1 MNKALD
7 ELNIKIVSE
16 LRREGRMPNTEIAKK
31 LNLSESTV
39 RKRIHRMIEQ
49 DLIRPIVL
57 VNHSIL
63 GYKVEAAI
71 AIQTEPSKLKEVA
84 KSIAEL
90 SEVRFVCIAAGEYN
104 IAAQARFKTNEE
116 FSEFL
121 TEKIGQLDGITRI
134 QTSLILNIVKYAYE
148 WSPLLEESLN

>member
-1 MNKALD
+1 MDKKLD
-7 ELNIKIVSE
+7 EINIKIVNE
-16 LRREGRMPNTEIAKK
+16 LRQEGRMPNTEIAKR

-39 RKRIHRMIEQ
+39 RKRIHRMIKQE
-49 DLIRPIVL
+49 LIRPIVL
-57 VNHSIL
+57 VNHATL

-71 AIQTEPSKLKEVA
+71 AIQTEPNKVKDVA
-84 KSIAEL
+84 KSIAQL
-90 SEVRFVCIAAGEYN
+90 PEVRFVCISAGEYN

-121 TEKIGQLDGITRI
+121 TDKIGQLDGITRI

-148 WSPLLEESLN
+148 WSPLLGQPLN